1 MKNIFTIIV
10 LITTFFV
17 QGQTTFKHKV
27 YIKGKGIPK
36 DSTAKIQDDKMSSK
50 YVIYEIK
57 QKKVI
62 DTLILEKI
70 SNLKTTKEYKS
81 KGVHYEV
88 EKNVKINT
96 DSIIIFNKNKKYSK
110 RFYLPKRRHKANLS
124 VSKDSVLINFWLA
137 KNYYNLETEE
147 QKKSP
152 YHPNTK
158 YFIKLKNREYVR
170 FSYSNYEISA
180 LTIPFKYHFGF
191 SEDEIEI
198 DPVFNADLN
207 ISTFVGKRFGKVS
220 YTYDTYKG
228 IVENNWSVT
237 VGGFLGLSSQKID
250 STSTSLDIKP
260 IPIDKEVNV
269 PSLSYGIGAVFN
281 ISKFNLGLF
290 LGFDKGLGNTAAKW
304 NYDNRLWFGFG
315 FGYKL
320 AFLGKQE

>member
-1 MKNIFTIIV
+1 MKKILAIIF
-10 LITTFFV
+10 LITSFFAL
-17 QGQTTFKHKV
+17 GQTTFKHKV
-27 YIKGKGIPK
+27 IIKGKGIPK
-36 DSTAKIQDDKMSSK
+36 DSLEIKQDEKLLSNYEMF
-50 YVIYEIK
+50 EIK
-57 QKKVI
+57 QKNTI
-62 DTLILEKI
+62 DTLTIDKT
-70 SNLKTTKEYKS
+70 SSLKTTKEYKS

-88 EKNVKINT
+88 ERKLNINA
-96 DSIIIFNKNKKYSK
+96 DSIIIFNKKKEYSK
-110 RFYLPKRRHKANLS
+110 RYYLPKGRHKANLS
-124 VSKDSVLINFWLA
+124 VSKDSILINFWLTE
-137 KNYYNLETEE
+137 NYYNLEPKEK
-147 QKKSP
+147 KKSP

-158 YFIKLKNREYVR
+158 YFIKLKNREYAS
-170 FSYSNYEISA
+170 FSYTNYEISA

-191 SEDEIEI
+191 SENDIEI

-228 IVENNWSVT
+228 MIKKNWSVT

-250 STSTSLDIKP
+250 STSTSLDDNP
-260 IPIDKEVNV
+260 IEKEMNV
-269 PSLSYGIGAVFN
+269 PSFSYGIGAVFN

-290 LGFDKGLGNTAAKW
+290 LGADKGLGNTAEKW